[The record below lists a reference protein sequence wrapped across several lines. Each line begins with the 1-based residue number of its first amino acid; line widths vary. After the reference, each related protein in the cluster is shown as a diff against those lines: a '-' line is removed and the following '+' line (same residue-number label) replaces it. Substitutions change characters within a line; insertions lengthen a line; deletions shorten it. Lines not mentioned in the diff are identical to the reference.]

1 MSDKISLRGLAS
13 RYAEFARSDENR
25 EKIRLHRAVNDLEM
39 IRPIVLIDELPW
51 EEMEIEDELAL
62 QCEDE
67 DYRRV
72 EQELRRSLYKRK
84 HMPADLALPD
94 YIGVEKVI
102 YSTGI
107 GVEVEEERLG
117 KNNGGIS
124 SHKYHNI
131 FREKGLEMLHDPVI
145 TYDEK
150 ETLRRFMKIAE
161 AVGDILPVKITGQ
174 PTGYDLGCKT
184 WDTIAMLMGAED
196 LLIGL
201 AEEPA
206 FMHQLVQRLTDIFLH
221 TVKQYE
227 EQNLI
232 DMEPLYCHS
241 ASASASGMG
250 KAAGDYEHNNLKKVW
265 GRGLAQILAAVSPA
279 MHDEFDIQYMIKAM
293 EPFGYVYYGCCEP
306 LDRKIDILEQIPNLR
321 KISITPWADINTAA
335 ERIGSRYVISCKPNP
350 AQLSLGKLNRD
361 AVYKEL
367 AGILSACRKN
377 NCSFELVLKDIS
389 TVNGKPE
396 CLFEWERIAME
407 VAEGY

>member
-1 MSDKISLRGLAS
+1 MSDKTVLRELAS
-13 RYAEFARSDENR
+13 RYAEFARSEENR
-25 EKIRLHRAVNDLEM
+25 EKIRLHRGVNDLEM

-51 EEMEIEDELAL
+51 EEMETDGELAL

-67 DYRRV
+67 DYRSL
-72 EQELRRSLYKRK
+72 EQELRRSLYKLK

-94 YIGVEKVI
+94 YIGVGKVI
-102 YSTGI
+102 HSTGI
-107 GVEVEEERLG
+107 GVEVEEERIG

-131 FREKGLEMLHDPVI
+131 FLEKGPDMLHNPVI

-150 ETLRRFMKIAE
+150 ETLRRFTKIGE

-196 LLIGL
+196 LLMGL
-201 AEEPA
+201 VEEPE
-206 FMHQLVQRLTDIFLH
+206 FMHRLVERLTDIFLN

-241 ASASASGMG
+241 ASASVSGMG
-250 KAAGDYEHNNLKKVW
+250 KTAGDYGHNNLKKVW

-279 MHDEFDIQYMIKAM
+279 MHDEFDIQYMIRAM

-306 LDRKIDILEQIPNLR
+306 LDKRLISWSRFRTCEIYQLR
-321 KISITPWADINTAA
+321 PGLISI
-335 ERIGSRYVISCKPNP
+335 RQRSVSVP
-350 AQLSLGKLNRD
+350 A
-361 AVYKEL
+361 
-367 AGILSACRKN
+367 
-377 NCSFELVLKDIS
+377 
-389 TVNGKPE
+389 
-396 CLFEWERIAME
+396 M
-407 VAEGY
+407 

>member
-1 MSDKISLRGLAS
+1 MSDKTVLRELAS
-13 RYAEFARSDENR
+13 RYAEFARSEENR
-25 EKIRLHRAVNDLEM
+25 EKIRLHRGVNDLEM

-51 EEMEIEDELAL
+51 EEMETDGELAL

-67 DYRRV
+67 DYRSL
-72 EQELRRSLYKRK
+72 EQELRRSLYKLK

-94 YIGVEKVI
+94 YIGVGKVI
-102 YSTGI
+102 HSTGI
-107 GVEVEEERLG
+107 GVEVEEERIG

-131 FREKGLEMLHDPVI
+131 FLEKGPDMLHNPVI

-150 ETLRRFMKIAE
+150 ETLRRFTKIGE

-196 LLIGL
+196 LLMGL
-201 AEEPA
+201 VEEPE
-206 FMHQLVQRLTDIFLH
+206 FMHRLVERLTDIFLN

-227 EQNLI
+227 EQN
-232 DMEPLYCHS
+232 H
-241 ASASASGMG
+241 G
-250 KAAGDYEHNNLKKVW
+250 HNNLKKVW

-279 MHDEFDIQYMIKAM
+279 MHDEFDIQYMIRAM

-306 LDRKIDILEQIPNLR
+306 LDKKIDILEQIPNLR
-321 KISITPWADINTAA
+321 NISITPWADINTAA

-350 AQLSLGKLNRD
+350 AQLSLGKLDRD

-367 AGILSACRKN
+367 SGILASCKKHG
-377 NCSFELVLKDIS
+377 CSFELVLKDIS
-389 TVNGKPE
+389 TVNGNPE
-396 CLFEWERIAME
+396 SLFAWERIAME
-407 VAEGY
+407 LVEGY